1 MVPAKRQIMK
11 FFNSKNKSHEFL
23 PDADEIEMTPVP
35 KGISITL
42 YLLLSML
49 IVAFLWSYFSKI
61 DEVIST
67 RGRLVATLPNIVLQ
81 PIETSQIATLNV
93 SVGQIV
99 RKGEVLATLDPT
111 VTGADLNQ
119 VKERLES
126 LDSQVR
132 RLEAERDGKVFS
144 GSKNEHDILQGNLD
158 TGRSEA
164 FKAHITRLNENISR
178 IKSSILNSDLEIKNL
193 ENRRQSLKEIE
204 TMNEQ
209 LVEKQFQSR
218 KGLLEIRDKRLEIE
232 STLLN
237 VKNKENELKKELSG
251 TEADRAAYVSEY
263 RQKILE
269 ELVTAQRERDS
280 LSEQLIKNQRRS
292 SSITIEAPED
302 SVVLEVAKLSRGS
315 VIREAEALVTLVPLN
330 ASLEAEVK
338 IEASD
343 ISNVNVGDPVR
354 VKIDAFPFQKH
365 GIVEGKIL
373 RISQDTTS
381 SSADDKKNTYGFYT
395 GRVQLKEITLDNLNK
410 PLKVL
415 PGMTLTGEIVVGRR
429 SVFSYIAYLI
439 MKMKDEA
446 IREY

>member
-1 MVPAKRQIMK
+1 
-11 FFNSKNKSHEFL
+11 
-23 PDADEIEMTPVP
+23 
-35 KGISITL
+35 
-42 YLLLSML
+42 
-49 IVAFLWSYFSKI
+49 
-61 DEVIST
+61 
-67 RGRLVATLPNIVLQ
+67 
-81 PIETSQIATLNV
+81 V

-269 ELVTAQRERDS
+269 ELVTTQRERDS

-429 SVFSYIAYLI
+429 SVFSYIAYPI

>member
-1 MVPAKRQIMK
+1 MK
-11 FFNSKNKSHEFL
+11 FFTSKNKSHEFL

-49 IVAFLWSYFSKI
+49 VIAFLWSYFSKI

-269 ELVTAQRERDS
+269 ELVTTQRERDS

-429 SVFSYIAYLI
+429 SVFSYIAYPI

>member
-1 MVPAKRQIMK
+1 M
-11 FFNSKNKSHEFL
+11 
-23 PDADEIEMTPVP
+23 
-35 KGISITL
+35 
-42 YLLLSML
+42 
-49 IVAFLWSYFSKI
+49 
-61 DEVIST
+61 
-67 RGRLVATLPNIVLQ
+67 
-81 PIETSQIATLNV
+81 
-93 SVGQIV
+93 GQIV
-99 RKGEVLATLDPT
+99 RKGEILATLDPT

-119 VKERLES
+119 VKARLES
-126 LDSQVR
+126 LDAQVR
-132 RLEAERDGKVFS
+132 RLEAERDGKVYT
-144 GSKNEHDILQGNLD
+144 GTKNEHDILQGNLD

-164 FKAHITRLNENISR
+164 FRARITRLNENISR

-232 STLLN
+232 STLLS

-269 ELVTAQRERDS
+269 ELVTSQRERDS
-280 LSEQLIKNQRRS
+280 LSDQLIKNQRRS

-338 IEASD
+338 IDASD

-365 GIVEGKIL
+365 GIVEGKIT

-381 SSADDKKNTYGFYT
+381 SSADDKKNTFGYYT
-395 GRVQLKEITLDNLNK
+395 GRVQLKEISLENLNK

-415 PGMTLTGEIVVGRR
+415 PGMTLTGEIVVGKR
-429 SVFSYIAYLI
+429 SVFSYIAYPI
-439 MKMKDEA
+439 MKIKDEA

>member
-1 MVPAKRQIMK
+1 MK
-11 FFNSKNKSHEFL
+11 FFTSKNKSHEFL

-49 IVAFLWSYFSKI
+49 VIAFLWSYFSKI

-158 TGRSEA
+158 SGRSEA

-429 SVFSYIAYLI
+429 SVFSYIAYPI

>member
-1 MVPAKRQIMK
+1 MMK
-11 FFNSKNKSHEFL
+11 FFKPKNKSHEFL

-35 KGISITL
+35 KGISVTL
-42 YLLLSML
+42 YLLLSMM
-49 IVAFLWSYFSKI
+49 IIFFLWSYFSKI

-67 RGRLVATLPNIVLQ
+67 RGKLVATLPNIVLQ
-81 PIETSQIATLNV
+81 PIETSQIATLNA

-99 RKGEVLATLDPT
+99 RKGDVLATLDPT
-111 VTGADLNQ
+111 VTGADLKQ
-119 VKERLES
+119 VQERLAS
-126 LDSQVR
+126 LDAQVR
-132 RLEAERDGKVFS
+132 RLEAERDGKVFI

-164 FKAHITRLNENISR
+164 FRARVTRLNENISR
-178 IKSSILNSDLEIKNL
+178 IKSSILNNDLEIKNL
-193 ENRRQSLKEIE
+193 ENRLQSLKEIE

-232 STLLN
+232 STMLSA
-237 VKNKENELKKELSG
+237 KNKNNELRKELSG
-251 TEADRAAYVSEY
+251 TEADRAAFVSEY
-263 RQKILE
+263 RQKVLE
-269 ELVTAQRERDS
+269 ELVTTQRERDS
-280 LSEQLIKNQRRS
+280 LSDQLIKNERRS

-381 SSADDKKNTYGFYT
+381 STADDKKNTFGFYT
-395 GRVQLKEITLDNLNK
+395 ARVQLKEISLDNLNK

-415 PGMTLTGEIVVGRR
+415 PGMTLTGEIVVGKR
-429 SVFSYIAYLI
+429 SIFSYIAYPI
-439 MKMKDEA
+439 MKTKDEA

>member
-1 MVPAKRQIMK
+1 MK
-11 FFNSKNKSHEFL
+11 NLFKSKNKSHEFL

-35 KGISITL
+35 TGISFTL

-49 IVAFLWSYFSKI
+49 VLFFLWSYFSKI

-67 RGRLVATLPNIVLQ
+67 RGKLVATLPNIVLQ
-81 PIETSQIATLNV
+81 PIETSQIASLNAT
-93 SVGQIV
+93 VGQIV
-99 RKGEVLATLDPT
+99 KKGDILATLDPT

-119 VKERLES
+119 VKERLAS

-132 RLEAERDGKVFS
+132 RLEAERDGKTFVS
-144 GSKNEHDILQGNLD
+144 SSNIHDELQGNLD
-158 TGRSEA
+158 AGRSEA
-164 FKAHITRLNENISR
+164 FRAHITRLNENISR
-178 IKSSILNSDLEIKNL
+178 LKSSISNNALEVRNL
-193 ENRRQSLKEIE
+193 ENRLQSLKEIE

-232 STLLN
+232 STLLS
-237 VKNKENELKKELSG
+237 VKNKDNELRKELSG

-263 RQKILE
+263 RQKVLE

-280 LSEQLIKNQRRS
+280 LAEQLVKNQRRS
-292 SSITIEAPED
+292 SSITIEAPENA
-302 SVVLEVAKLSRGS
+302 VVLE
-315 VIREAEALVTLVPLN
+315 ALITLVPLE

-343 ISNVNVGDPVR
+343 ISNVNIGDPVR

-365 GIVEGKIL
+365 GIVEGSIS

-381 SSADDKKNTYGFYT
+381 NSSDDKKNTFGFYT
-395 GRVQLKEITLDNLNK
+395 ARVSLKEISLDNLNK

-415 PGMTLTGEIVVGRR
+415 PGMTLTGEIVVGKR
-429 SVFSYIAYLI
+429 SIFSYIAYPI
-439 MKMKDEA
+439 MKTKDEA

>member
-1 MVPAKRQIMK
+1 MK
-11 FFNSKNKSHEFL
+11 FFNSKSKSHEFL

-35 KGISITL
+35 KAISLTL
-42 YLLLSML
+42 YLLLAM
-49 IVAFLWSYFSKI
+49 IVVAFLWSYFSKI

-67 RGRLVATLPNIVLQ
+67 RGKLVATLPNIVLQ

-99 RKGEVLATLDPT
+99 RKGEILATLDPT

-119 VKERLES
+119 VRERLDS
-126 LDSQVR
+126 LDAQVR
-132 RLEAERDGKVFS
+132 RLEAERDGRVFTS
-144 GSKNEHDILQGNLD
+144 SKNEHDILQGNLES
-158 TGRSEA
+158 GRSEA
-164 FKAHITRLNENISR
+164 FRAHITRLNENIAR
-178 IKSSILNSDLEIKNL
+178 IKSSIINNELEIKNL

-232 STLLN
+232 SSLLN

-251 TEADRAAYVSEY
+251 TEADRAAYMSEY

-269 ELVTAQRERDS
+269 ELVNAQRERDS
-280 LSEQLIKNQRRS
+280 LSDQLIKNQRRNS
-292 SSITIEAPED
+292 SVTIEAPED

-315 VIREAEALVTLVPLN
+315 VIREAEPLVTLVPLN

-343 ISNVNVGDPVR
+343 ISNVNIGDPVR

-365 GIVEGKIL
+365 GIVEGKII

-381 SSADDKKNTYGFYT
+381 SSADDKRNTFGFYT
-395 GRVQLKEITLDNLNK
+395 GRIQLKEISLDNLNR

-415 PGMTLTGEIVVGRR
+415 PGMTLTGEIVIGKR
-429 SVFSYIAYLI
+429 SVFSYIAYPI

>member
-1 MVPAKRQIMK
+1 MK

-429 SVFSYIAYLI
+429 SVFSYIAYPI

>member
-1 MVPAKRQIMK
+1 MN
-11 FFNSKNKSHEFL
+11 FFKSKHKSHEFL

-35 KGISITL
+35 KSISLTL
-42 YLLLSML
+42 YILLSML
-49 IVAFLWSYFSKI
+49 VAGFLWSYFSKI
-61 DEVIST
+61 DEVISS
-67 RGRLVATLPNIVLQ
+67 RGKLVATLPNIVLQ

-99 RKGEVLATLDPT
+99 RKGEILATLDPT

-119 VKERLES
+119 VKARLES
-126 LDSQVR
+126 LDAQVR
-132 RLEAERDGKVFS
+132 RLEAERDGKVYT

-164 FKAHITRLNENISR
+164 FRARITRLNENISR
-178 IKSSILNSDLEIKNL
+178 IKSSIINSDLEIKNL

-232 STLLN
+232 STLLS

-251 TEADRAAYVSEY
+251 TEADRAAYISEY

-269 ELVTAQRERDS
+269 ELVTSQRERDS
-280 LSEQLIKNQRRS
+280 LSDQLIKNQRRS

-365 GIVEGKIL
+365 GIVEGKIT

-381 SSADDKKNTYGFYT
+381 TSADDKKNTFGFYT
-395 GRVQLKEITLDNLNK
+395 GRVQLKEISLENLNK

-415 PGMTLTGEIVVGRR
+415 PGMTLTGEIVVGKR
-429 SVFSYIAYLI
+429 SVFSYIAYPI
-439 MKMKDEA
+439 MKIKDEA

>member
-1 MVPAKRQIMK
+1 MK
-11 FFNSKNKSHEFL
+11 FFKSKHKSHEFL

-35 KGISITL
+35 KSISLTL

-49 IVAFLWSYFSKI
+49 IAGFLWSYFSKI

-67 RGRLVATLPNIVLQ
+67 RGKLVATLPNIVLQ

-99 RKGEVLATLDPT
+99 RKGEILATLDPT

-119 VKERLES
+119 VKARLES
-126 LDSQVR
+126 LDAQVR
-132 RLEAERDGKVFS
+132 RLEAERDGKVYT
-144 GSKNEHDILQGNLD
+144 GTKNEHDILQGNLD

-164 FKAHITRLNENISR
+164 FRARITRLNENISR

-232 STLLN
+232 STLLS

-269 ELVTAQRERDS
+269 ELVTSQRERDS
-280 LSEQLIKNQRRS
+280 LSDQLIKNQRRS

-338 IEASD
+338 IDASD

-365 GIVEGKIL
+365 GIVEGKIT

-381 SSADDKKNTYGFYT
+381 SSADDKKNTFGYYT
-395 GRVQLKEITLDNLNK
+395 GRVQLKEISLENLNK

-415 PGMTLTGEIVVGRR
+415 PGMTLTGEIVVGKR
-429 SVFSYIAYLI
+429 SVFSYIAYPI
-439 MKMKDEA
+439 MKIKDEA

>member
-1 MVPAKRQIMK
+1 MN

-429 SVFSYIAYLI
+429 SVFSYIAYPI

>member
-1 MVPAKRQIMK
+1 MK
-11 FFNSKNKSHEFL
+11 NLFKSKNKSHEFL

-35 KGISITL
+35 TGISFTL
-42 YLLLSML
+42 YLLLSMIIL
-49 IVAFLWSYFSKI
+49 FFLWSYFSKI

-67 RGRLVATLPNIVLQ
+67 RGKLVATLPNIVLQ
-81 PIETSQIATLNV
+81 PIETSQIATLNAT
-93 SVGQIV
+93 VGQIV
-99 RKGEVLATLDPT
+99 KKGDVLATLDPT

-119 VKERLES
+119 VKERLAS
-126 LDSQVR
+126 LDAQVR
-132 RLEAERDGKVFS
+132 RLEAERDGKTFVT
-144 GSKNEHDILQGNLD
+144 GKNVHDELQGNLD
-158 TGRSEA
+158 AGRSEA
-164 FKAHITRLNENISR
+164 FRAHITRLNENISR
-178 IKSSILNSDLEIKNL
+178 LKSSIANNALEIKNL
-193 ENRRQSLKEIE
+193 ENRLQSLKEIE

-232 STLLN
+232 STVLN
-237 VKNKENELKKELSG
+237 VRNKDNELRKELSG

-269 ELVTAQRERDS
+269 ELVTAQRERDG
-280 LSEQLIKNQRRS
+280 LAEQLVKNQRRS
-292 SSITIEAPED
+292 SSITIEAPENA
-302 SVVLEVAKLSRGS
+302 VVLEVAKLPKGS
-315 VIREAEALVTLVPLN
+315 VIREAEALITLVPLE
-330 ASLEAEVK
+330 ALLEAEVK

-365 GIVEGKIL
+365 GIVEGNIS

-381 SSADDKKNTYGFYT
+381 NSSDDKKNTFGFYT
-395 GRVQLKEITLDNLNK
+395 ARVTLKEISLDNLNK

-415 PGMTLTGEIVVGRR
+415 PGMTLTGEIVVGKR
-429 SVFSYIAYLI
+429 SIFSYIAYPI
-439 MKMKDEA
+439 MKTKDEA

>member
-1 MVPAKRQIMK
+1 MK
-11 FFNSKNKSHEFL
+11 FFTSKNKSHEFL

-49 IVAFLWSYFSKI
+49 VIAFLWSYFSKI

-164 FKAHITRLNENISR
+164 FRAHITRLNENISR

-429 SVFSYIAYLI
+429 SVFSYIAYPI

>member
-1 MVPAKRQIMK
+1 MK
-11 FFNSKNKSHEFL
+11 FFKPKNKSHEFL

-35 KGISITL
+35 KGISVTL
-42 YLLLSML
+42 YLLLSMM
-49 IVAFLWSYFSKI
+49 IIFFLWSYFSKI

-67 RGRLVATLPNIVLQ
+67 RGKLVATLPNIVLQ
-81 PIETSQIATLNV
+81 PIETSQIATLNA

-99 RKGEVLATLDPT
+99 RKGDVLATLDPT
-111 VTGADLNQ
+111 VTGADLKQ
-119 VKERLES
+119 VQERLAS
-126 LDSQVR
+126 LDAQVR
-132 RLEAERDGKVFS
+132 RLEAERDGKVFT
-144 GSKNEHDILQGNLD
+144 GTQNEHDILQGNLD

-164 FKAHITRLNENISR
+164 FRARLTRLNENISR
-178 IKSSILNSDLEIKNL
+178 IKSSILNNDLEIKNL
-193 ENRRQSLKEIE
+193 ENRLQSLKEIE

-232 STLLN
+232 STMLSA
-237 VKNKENELKKELSG
+237 KNKNNELRKELSG
-251 TEADRAAYVSEY
+251 TEADRAAFVSEY
-263 RQKILE
+263 RQKVLE
-269 ELVTAQRERDS
+269 ELVTTQRERDS
-280 LSEQLIKNQRRS
+280 LSDQLIKNERRS

-381 SSADDKKNTYGFYT
+381 STADDKKNTFGFYT
-395 GRVQLKEITLDNLNK
+395 ARVQLKEISLDNLNK

-415 PGMTLTGEIVVGRR
+415 PGMTLTGEIVVGKR
-429 SVFSYIAYLI
+429 SIFSYIAYPI
-439 MKMKDEA
+439 MKTKDEA

>member
-1 MVPAKRQIMK
+1 MK

-269 ELVTAQRERDS
+269 ELVTTQRERDS

-429 SVFSYIAYLI
+429 SVFSYIAYPI

>member
-1 MVPAKRQIMK
+1 MMK
-11 FFNSKNKSHEFL
+11 FFKPKNKSHEFL

-35 KGISITL
+35 KGISVTL
-42 YLLLSML
+42 YLLLSMM
-49 IVAFLWSYFSKI
+49 IIFFLWSYFSKI

-67 RGRLVATLPNIVLQ
+67 RGKLVATLPNIVLQ
-81 PIETSQIATLNV
+81 PIETSQIATLNA

-99 RKGEVLATLDPT
+99 RKGDVLATLDPT
-111 VTGADLNQ
+111 VTGADLKQ
-119 VKERLES
+119 VQERLAS
-126 LDSQVR
+126 LDAQVR
-132 RLEAERDGKVFS
+132 RLEAERDGKVFT
-144 GSKNEHDILQGNLD
+144 GTQNEHDILQGNLD

-164 FKAHITRLNENISR
+164 FRARLTRLNENISR
-178 IKSSILNSDLEIKNL
+178 IKSSILNNDLEIKNL
-193 ENRRQSLKEIE
+193 ENRLQSLKEIE

-232 STLLN
+232 STMLSA
-237 VKNKENELKKELSG
+237 KNKNNELRKELSG
-251 TEADRAAYVSEY
+251 TEADRAAFVSEY
-263 RQKILE
+263 RQKVLE
-269 ELVTAQRERDS
+269 ELVTTQRERDS
-280 LSEQLIKNQRRS
+280 LSDQLIKNERRS

-381 SSADDKKNTYGFYT
+381 STADDKKNTFGFYT
-395 GRVQLKEITLDNLNK
+395 ARVQLKEISLDNLNK

-415 PGMTLTGEIVVGRR
+415 PGMTLTGEIVVGKR
-429 SVFSYIAYLI
+429 SIFSYIAYPI
-439 MKMKDEA
+439 MKTKDEA

>member
-1 MVPAKRQIMK
+1 MK
-11 FFNSKNKSHEFL
+11 NLFKSKNKSHEFL

-35 KGISITL
+35 TGISFTL

-49 IVAFLWSYFSKI
+49 VLFFLWSYFSKI

-67 RGRLVATLPNIVLQ
+67 RGKLVATLPNIVLQ
-81 PIETSQIATLNV
+81 PIETSQIASLNAT
-93 SVGQIV
+93 VGQIV
-99 RKGEVLATLDPT
+99 KKGDILATLDPT

-119 VKERLES
+119 VKERLAS

-132 RLEAERDGKVFS
+132 RLEAERDGKTFVS
-144 GSKNEHDILQGNLD
+144 SSNIHDELQGNLD
-158 TGRSEA
+158 AGRSEA
-164 FKAHITRLNENISR
+164 FRAHITRLNENISR
-178 IKSSILNSDLEIKNL
+178 LKSSISNNALEVRNL
-193 ENRRQSLKEIE
+193 ENRLQSLKEIE

-232 STLLN
+232 STLLS
-237 VKNKENELKKELSG
+237 VKNKDNELRKELSG

-263 RQKILE
+263 RQKVLE

-280 LSEQLIKNQRRS
+280 LAEQLVKNQRRS
-292 SSITIEAPED
+292 SSITIEAPENA
-302 SVVLEVAKLSRGS
+302 VVLEVAKLSKGS
-315 VIREAEALVTLVPLN
+315 VIREAEALITLVPLE

-343 ISNVNVGDPVR
+343 ISNVNIGDPVR

-365 GIVEGKIL
+365 GIVEGSIS

-381 SSADDKKNTYGFYT
+381 NSSDDKKNTFGFYT
-395 GRVQLKEITLDNLNK
+395 ARVSLKEISLDNLNK

-415 PGMTLTGEIVVGRR
+415 PGMTLTGEIVVGKR
-429 SVFSYIAYLI
+429 SIFSYIAYPI
-439 MKMKDEA
+439 MKTKDEA

>member
-1 MVPAKRQIMK
+1 MK
-11 FFNSKNKSHEFL
+11 FFTSKNKSHEFL

-49 IVAFLWSYFSKI
+49 VIAFLWSYFSKI

-429 SVFSYIAYLI
+429 SVFSYIAYPI

>member
-1 MVPAKRQIMK
+1 MKK
-11 FFNSKNKSHEFL
+11 FFKPKNKSHEFL

-35 KGISITL
+35 KGISVTL
-42 YLLLSML
+42 YLLLSMM
-49 IVAFLWSYFSKI
+49 IIFFLWSYFSKI

-67 RGRLVATLPNIVLQ
+67 RGKLVATLPNIVLQ
-81 PIETSQIATLNV
+81 PIETSQIATLNA

-99 RKGEVLATLDPT
+99 RKGDVLATLDPT
-111 VTGADLNQ
+111 VTGADLKQ
-119 VKERLES
+119 VQERLAS
-126 LDSQVR
+126 LDAQVR
-132 RLEAERDGKVFS
+132 RLEAERDGKVFI

-164 FKAHITRLNENISR
+164 FRARVTRLNENISR
-178 IKSSILNSDLEIKNL
+178 IKSSILNNDLEIKNL
-193 ENRRQSLKEIE
+193 ENRLQSLKEIE

-232 STLLN
+232 STMLSA
-237 VKNKENELKKELSG
+237 KNKNNELRKELSG
-251 TEADRAAYVSEY
+251 TEADRAAFVSEY
-263 RQKILE
+263 RQKVLE
-269 ELVTAQRERDS
+269 ELVTTQRERDS
-280 LSEQLIKNQRRS
+280 LSDQLIKNERRS

-381 SSADDKKNTYGFYT
+381 STADDKKNTFGFYT
-395 GRVQLKEITLDNLNK
+395 ARVQLKEISLDNLNK

-415 PGMTLTGEIVVGRR
+415 PGMTLTGEIVVGKR
-429 SVFSYIAYLI
+429 SIFSYIAYPI
-439 MKMKDEA
+439 MKTKDEA

>member
-1 MVPAKRQIMK
+1 MK

-381 SSADDKKNTYGFYT
+381 SSSDDKKNTYGFYT

-429 SVFSYIAYLI
+429 SVFSYIAYPI

>member
-1 MVPAKRQIMK
+1 MK
-11 FFNSKNKSHEFL
+11 NLFKSKNKSHEFL

-35 KGISITL
+35 KGISFTL

-49 IVAFLWSYFSKI
+49 VLFFLWSYFSKI

-67 RGRLVATLPNIVLQ
+67 RGKLVATLPNIVLQ
-81 PIETSQIATLNV
+81 PIETSQIASLNAT
-93 SVGQIV
+93 VGQIV
-99 RKGEVLATLDPT
+99 KKGDILATLDPT

-119 VKERLES
+119 VKERLAS

-132 RLEAERDGKVFS
+132 RLEAERDGKTFVS
-144 GSKNEHDILQGNLD
+144 SSNIHDELQGNLD
-158 TGRSEA
+158 AGRSEA
-164 FKAHITRLNENISR
+164 FRAHITRLNENISR
-178 IKSSILNSDLEIKNL
+178 LKSSISNNALEVRNL
-193 ENRRQSLKEIE
+193 EHRLQSLKEIE
-204 TMNEQ
+204 SMNEQ

-232 STLLN
+232 STLLS
-237 VKNKENELKKELSG
+237 VKNKDNELRKELSG

-263 RQKILE
+263 RQKVLE

-280 LSEQLIKNQRRS
+280 LAEQLVKNQRRS
-292 SSITIEAPED
+292 SSITIEAPENG
-302 SVVLEVAKLSRGS
+302 VVLEVAKLSKGS
-315 VIREAEALVTLVPLN
+315 VIREAEALITLVPLE

-343 ISNVNVGDPVR
+343 ISNVNIGDPVR

-365 GIVEGKIL
+365 GIVEGSIN

-381 SSADDKKNTYGFYT
+381 NSSDDKKNTFGFYT
-395 GRVQLKEITLDNLNK
+395 ARVSLKEISLDNLNK

-415 PGMTLTGEIVVGRR
+415 PGMTLTGEIVVGKR
-429 SVFSYIAYLI
+429 SIFSYIAYPI
-439 MKMKDEA
+439 MKTKDEA

>member
-1 MVPAKRQIMK
+1 MK
-11 FFNSKNKSHEFL
+11 NLFKSKNKSHEFL

-35 KGISITL
+35 TGISFTL

-49 IVAFLWSYFSKI
+49 VLFFLWSYFSKI

-67 RGRLVATLPNIVLQ
+67 RGKLVATLPNIVLQ
-81 PIETSQIATLNV
+81 PIETSQIASLNAT
-93 SVGQIV
+93 VGQIV
-99 RKGEVLATLDPT
+99 KKGDILATLDPT

-119 VKERLES
+119 VKERSAS

-132 RLEAERDGKVFS
+132 RLEAERDGKTFVS
-144 GSKNEHDILQGNLD
+144 SSNIHDELQGNLD
-158 TGRSEA
+158 AGRSEA
-164 FKAHITRLNENISR
+164 FRAHITRLNENISR
-178 IKSSILNSDLEIKNL
+178 LKSSISNNALEVRNL
-193 ENRRQSLKEIE
+193 ENRLQSLKEIE

-232 STLLN
+232 STLLS
-237 VKNKENELKKELSG
+237 VKNKDNELRKELSG

-263 RQKILE
+263 RQKVLE

-280 LSEQLIKNQRRS
+280 LAEQLVKNQRRS
-292 SSITIEAPED
+292 SSITIEAPENA
-302 SVVLEVAKLSRGS
+302 VVLEVAKLSKGS
-315 VIREAEALVTLVPLN
+315 VIREAEALITLVPLE

-343 ISNVNVGDPVR
+343 ISNVNIGDPVR

-365 GIVEGKIL
+365 GIVEGSIS

-381 SSADDKKNTYGFYT
+381 NSSDDKKNTFGFYT
-395 GRVQLKEITLDNLNK
+395 ARVSLKEISLDNLNK

-415 PGMTLTGEIVVGRR
+415 PGMTLTGEIVVGKR
-429 SVFSYIAYLI
+429 SIFSYIAYPI
-439 MKMKDEA
+439 MKTKDEA

>member
-1 MVPAKRQIMK
+1 MK
-11 FFNSKNKSHEFL
+11 FFTSKNKSHEFL

-49 IVAFLWSYFSKI
+49 VIAFLWSYFSKI

-164 FKAHITRLNENISR
+164 FRAHITRLNENISR

-269 ELVTAQRERDS
+269 ELVTTQRERDS

-429 SVFSYIAYLI
+429 SVFSYIAYPI

>member
-1 MVPAKRQIMK
+1 MK
-11 FFNSKNKSHEFL
+11 FFTSKNKSHEFL

-49 IVAFLWSYFSKI
+49 VIAFLWSYFSKI

-164 FKAHITRLNENISR
+164 FKAHITRLDENISR

-429 SVFSYIAYLI
+429 SVFSYIAYPI

>member
-1 MVPAKRQIMK
+1 MK
-11 FFNSKNKSHEFL
+11 FFTSKNKSHEFL

-49 IVAFLWSYFSKI
+49 VIAFLWSYFSKI

-158 TGRSEA
+158 SGRSEA

-269 ELVTAQRERDS
+269 ELVTTQRERDS

-429 SVFSYIAYLI
+429 SVFSYIAYPI

>member
-1 MVPAKRQIMK
+1 MK
-11 FFNSKNKSHEFL
+11 YLFKSKSISHEFL

-35 KGISITL
+35 VGISVTM
-42 YLLLSML
+42 YFLLSML
-49 IVAFLWSYFSKI
+49 VIFFLWSYFSKI

-67 RGRLVATLPNIVLQ
+67 RGKLVATLPNIVLQ
-81 PIETSQIATLNV
+81 PIETSQISSLRA

-111 VTGADLNQ
+111 VTNADLKQ
-119 VKERLES
+119 VQERLAS
-126 LDSQVR
+126 LDAQVR
-132 RLEAERDGKVFS
+132 RLEAERDGRVFS
-144 GSKNEHDILQGNLD
+144 STTNEHDILQGNLD
-158 TGRSEA
+158 SGRSEA
-164 FKAHITRLNENISR
+164 FRAHLIRLNENIAR
-178 IKSSILNSDLEIKNL
+178 IKSSIQNNDLEIKNL
-193 ENRRQSLKEIE
+193 DHRLQSLKEIE

-232 STLLN
+232 STMLN
-237 VKNKENELKKELSG
+237 ARNKNNELRKELSG
-251 TEADRAAYVSEY
+251 TEADRAAFMSEY
-263 RQKILE
+263 RQKVLE

-280 LSEQLIKNQRRS
+280 LADQLVKNERRS
-292 SSITIEAPED
+292 NSITIEAPED

-315 VIREAEALVTLVPLN
+315 VIKEAEALVTLVPLN

-343 ISNVNVGDPVR
+343 ISNVNLGDPVR

-365 GIVEGKIL
+365 GIVEGKII

-381 SSADDKKNTYGFYT
+381 TAADDKKNTMGFYT
-395 GRVQLKEITLDNLNK
+395 GRVELKEISLDNLNK

-415 PGMTLTGEIVVGRR
+415 PGMTLTGEIVVGKR
-429 SVFSYIAYLI
+429 SIFSYIAYPIL
-439 MKMKDEA
+439 KTKDEA

>member
-1 MVPAKRQIMK
+1 MK
-11 FFNSKNKSHEFL
+11 FFTSKNKSHEFL

-49 IVAFLWSYFSKI
+49 VIAFLWSYFSKI

-429 SVFSYIAYLI
+429 SVFSYIAYTI